1 MTESVDLS
9 MFLDF
14 TSSINFLKKFKSKL
28 ENFNDDNWN
37 IDIYNKNNYENN
49 LKMMPYFYMDFD
61 KEYDKNI
68 KVEYYMLRNIPW
80 HYDFNIYQNVL
91 NELNI
96 VKFEDLWNNYNYTKK
111 YINGDETITKNYK
124 PNIDEIK
131 KYIPRGYLI
140 PPIDYENVELTIN
153 KNLYPGT
160 VVSNPVSDTYD
171 YANSTSGPS
180 GPSGPLGPLGPL
192 GRFGS
197 SYDSENSTNNPY
209 NSDTPLQYNIDEN
222 ITKLYNII
230 KKNDNVV
237 KKTSFNDFL
246 NDNSI
251 FFNKVSNNIP
261 LNFIT
266 SYYFGDNENIEL
278 TDFNDKTKFI
288 IKNDNQKFISSL
300 NNLLLKYQD
309 RIIDTFV
316 NFNNTQVP
324 DDKLESENTEMP
336 NDTTNKSNKKN
347 NWEKKIINIGIWLIL
362 YFFII
367 ILIFIITYNMIK

>member
-336 NDTTNKSNKKN
+336 NDTTNKSKKKN

-367 ILIFIITYNMIK
+367 ILIFVITYNMIK

>member
-1 MTESVDLS
+1 M
-9 MFLDF
+9 
-14 TSSINFLKKFKSKL
+14 
-28 ENFNDDNWN
+28 
-37 IDIYNKNNYENN
+37 
-49 LKMMPYFYMDFD
+49 
-61 KEYDKNI
+61 
-68 KVEYYMLRNIPW
+68 
-80 HYDFNIYQNVL
+80 
-91 NELNI
+91 
-96 VKFEDLWNNYNYTKK
+96 
-111 YINGDETITKNYK
+111 
-124 PNIDEIK
+124 
-131 KYIPRGYLI
+131 
-140 PPIDYENVELTIN
+140 
-153 KNLYPGT
+153 
-160 VVSNPVSDTYD
+160 
-171 YANSTSGPS
+171 
-180 GPSGPLGPLGPL
+180 
-192 GRFGS
+192 
-197 SYDSENSTNNPY
+197 
-209 NSDTPLQYNIDEN
+209 QYNIDEN

-278 TDFNDKTKFI
+278 GDFTDKTKFI

-324 DDKLESENTEMP
+324 DDKLESENTEIP

>member
-192 GRFGS
+192 GYFGS
-197 SYDSENSTNNPY
+197 SYGSENSTNSPY
-209 NSDTPLQYNIDEN
+209 NGDTPLQYNIDEN

-230 KKNDNVV
+230 KKNDNIV

>member
-1 MTESVDLS
+1 MAESVDLS

-28 ENFNDDNWN
+28 DNFNDDNWD
-37 IDIYNKNNYENN
+37 IDIYNKNNYEKN
-49 LKMMPYFYMDFD
+49 LKIMPYFYIDFD

-68 KVEYYMLRNIPW
+68 KVEYYMLRSIPW

-96 VKFEDLWNNYNYTKK
+96 VKLEDLWNSYNYTKK

-140 PPIDYENVELTIN
+140 PPIDYENIELIIN
-153 KNLYPGT
+153 KNLYQGRIVT
-160 VVSNPVSDTYD
+160 NPEISSTYD
-171 YANSTSGPS
+171 
-180 GPSGPLGPLGPL
+180 
-192 GRFGS
+192 
-197 SYDSENSTNNPY
+197 STNSHSDST
-209 NSDTPLQYNIDEN
+209 NSPSDNDTPLQYNIDEN
-222 ITKLYNII
+222 ISKLYNII
-230 KKNDNVV
+230 KKNDNVL
-237 KKTSFNDFL
+237 KKTLFIDFL
-246 NDNSI
+246 SDNSI
-251 FFNKVSNNIP
+251 FFNKITNNIP
-261 LNFIT
+261 INFIT
-266 SYYFGDNENIEL
+266 SYYFGDNENIKL
-278 TDFNDKTKFI
+278 VDFNDKTKFI
-288 IKNDNQKFISSL
+288 IKNDNEKFISSL

-309 RIIDTFV
+309 TIIDTFV

-324 DDKLESENTEMP
+324 DDKFESENTEIP
-336 NDTTNKSNKKN
+336 NDTTNKSNSKSS
-347 NWEKKIINIGIWLIL
+347 WEKKIINIGIWLIL